1 VGGDRLKKKQGA
13 EARKKTGMQENF
25 LKMVFCACL
34 SSKHNSHMIL
44 QPEGTRIHN

>member
-25 LKMVFCACL
+25 LKMVFCLALIYKNRRYKFSL
-34 SSKHNSHMIL
+34 SKT
-44 QPEGTRIHN
+44 Q